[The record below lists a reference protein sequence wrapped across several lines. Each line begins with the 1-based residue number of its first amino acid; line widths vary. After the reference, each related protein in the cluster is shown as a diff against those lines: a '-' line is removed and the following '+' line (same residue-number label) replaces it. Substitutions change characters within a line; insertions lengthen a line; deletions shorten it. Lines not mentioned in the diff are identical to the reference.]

1 MEDYT
6 KTYLKLLERAD
17 QNRITDAS
25 GNVFEL
31 DPENETITY
40 ISGPD
45 IDTSIGETID
55 TTNKGYEQTLINLL
69 ADTEPPK
76 LKEAE
81 PDGLYPQGAP
91 SVDHKRCCS

>member
-1 MEDYT
+1 MTDYS

-31 DPENETITY
+31 DPENETIKY

-45 IDTSIGETID
+45 IDKSSGDVID
-55 TTNKGYEQTLINLL
+55 TKKTKTRPRYVSMGIN
-69 ADTEPPK
+69 
-76 LKEAE
+76 
-81 PDGLYPQGAP
+81 P
-91 SVDHKRCCS
+91 SRNRCVQR

>member
-1 MEDYT
+1 MTDYS

-31 DPENETITY
+31 DPENETIKY

-45 IDTSIGETID
+45 IDKSPTC
-55 TTNKGYEQTLINLL
+55 Y
-69 ADTEPPK
+69 
-76 LKEAE
+76 
-81 PDGLYPQGAP
+81 
-91 SVDHKRCCS
+91 